1 MAEKLTR
8 TSYVDVSGQPRQSST
23 ALRESRLDVERYVQ
37 PLLAAHASSLHGWG
51 IGSGLDVTATAG
63 ATEVTVATG
72 VAVDAQGRHLV
83 VAAGGSVKLEDHT
96 LASVTPA
103 GVVVPTD
110 GRTGS
115 LLLTVSWAETF
126 DKAAY
131 QANQVFQ
138 MMETPLVALRPL
150 IGFGDLGAEIV
161 LAQVVVADG
170 KVTELKV
177 GLRRAV
183 SIGVGRLDFRRA
195 VAEGP
200 VAGDF
205 SVRHVEAASL
215 WVDGNDVLKVPV
227 SVEFQR
233 GVSFTGGPTSAP
245 SYLGGSDHGHW
256 FVNSSS
262 EGWIAMQGDGGG
274 VCIGVELL
282 SRYQTSYPK
291 LVVEGRVT
299 WRRPSPGWPPVPG
312 PPGKAALFRGD
323 VEVVGTLKKSL
334 VQFKIDH
341 PNAPDS
347 KYLNHSVVESDE
359 MKNVYDGVVVLD
371 DSGAAEVE
379 LPEWFEALN
388 DRIRYQLTPIGGPA
402 PNLHVAAKASGGRFR
417 IAGGRPG
424 QEVSWQLTGVRRDA
438 YAVAHPLV
446 VEEEKSH
453 QEQGTYLHPEAHGE
467 PAERSVF
474 FDPSAVP
481 AGKE

>member
-8 TSYVDVSGQPRQSST
+8 TSYVDVSGQPRQGTT
-23 ALRESRLDVERYVQ
+23 ALRESRVDVERYLQ
-37 PLLAAHASSLHGWG
+37 PLMAAHASAMHGWG
-51 IGSGLDVTATAG
+51 IGSGLEVTATAG

-83 VAAGGSVKLEDHT
+83 VAGGGSVKLEDQT
-96 LASVTPA
+96 LAPVTPA
-103 GVVVPTD
+103 GVVVPTA
-110 GRTGS
+110 GRTGK
-115 LLLTVSWAETF
+115 LLLTLSWAETF

-161 LAQVVVADG
+161 LAQVVLAADG
-170 KVTELKV
+170 TVTELKV
-177 GLRRAV
+177 GLRRAAG
-183 SIGVGRLDFRRA
+183 IGVGRLDFRRA

-200 VAGDF
+200 VAGGF

-233 GVSFTGGPTSAP
+233 GVSFTGGPTSTP
-245 SYLGGSDHGHW
+245 SYLGTSDEGHW
-256 FVNSSS
+256 FVNSGRD
-262 EGWIAMQGDGGG
+262 GWVAMQGGGGG
-274 VCIGVELL
+274 VCIGVDLL
-282 SRYQTSYPK
+282 SRYETSYPK
-291 LVVEGRVT
+291 LVVQGRT
-299 WRRPSPGWPPVPG
+299 GHGAPPWPPQPG
-312 PPGKAALFRGD
+312 YYGKAARFLGD
-323 VEVVGTLKKSL
+323 VEVVGTLKKSA
-334 VQFKIDH
+334 VQFRIDH

-379 LPEWFEALN
+379 LPGWFEALN
-388 DRIRYQLTPIGGPA
+388 DRIRYQLTPIGGSA
-402 PNLHVAAKASGGRFR
+402 PDLHVAAKVHDGRFR
-417 IAGGRPG
+417 IAGGRRG
-424 QEVSWQLTGVRRDA
+424 QEVSWQVTGVRRDA
-438 YAVAHPLV
+438 YAVANPLV

-467 PAERSVF
+467 PAERSAF
-474 FDPSAVP
+474 FCLPAVP
-481 AGKE
+481 AGEE